1 MGACERSTWSITVE
15 DCDIHTMIDSKPTRR
30 LIEIRCKFTFSL
42 LANVISSYI
51 PSDLGSQIVN
61 FLQIYTAFCG
71 IHRVVLNHL
80 GLRLKYT
87 PPICDTPVFY
97 EWCGMCSIALRR
109 PNFFRPQSEGKT
121 KTGQRIFVN
130 FAKFAWIFAKFT
142 QIRVGVFVNPPA

>member
-1 MGACERSTWSITVE
+1 MEARERSTWSITVE
-15 DCDIHTMIDSKPTRR
+15 DCDIHMMIDSKPTRH
-30 LIEIRCKFTFSL
+30 LIEIMCKFTFPL

-71 IHRVVLNHL
+71 IRRVVLNHR

-97 EWCGMCSIALRR
+97 EWCGICSIALRR
-109 PNFFRPQSEGKT
+109 PNFFRPQSEGKNENRSADFREFC
-121 KTGQRIFVN
+121 K
-130 FAKFAWIFAKFT
+130 
-142 QIRVGVFVNPPA
+142 IRVDFCKIHANPRGCFC